1 MEKEILCELFLK
13 EKGRTRR
20 QQKKCVG
27 FISESGE
34 FGCRLVLQEKPVNA
48 VLYLCVRQSRNAEK
62 LLEYEKQR
70 IFRYCGIQGY
80 EPLVLLESIGGEFF
94 MGKQVLGRI
103 MELAELKYVDVVV
116 LHPVNNLCQLLD
128 HTSGILGTI
137 YRCGVEV
144 GCVFESYRRKSWCQE
159 RAFRVKLMGLVI
171 SQKRMKGTG
180 DGVC

>member
-116 LHPVNNLCQLLD
+116 LHHVNNLFQLLD
-128 HTSGILGTI
+128 HTSGIL
-137 YRCGVEV
+137 
-144 GCVFESYRRKSWCQE
+144 ESRLCWLWDSGIWC
-159 RAFRVKLMGLVI
+159 I
-171 SQKRMKGTG
+171 
-180 DGVC
+180 